1 MYACASIY
9 TYACSTS
16 ASAIVSNFVNHDC
29 IPTPPLTP
37 THSPS
42 HAPSHSSSHSPLH
55 SHSSALL
62 VPFKVDGEPGKLK
75 LPKSLRKHKASLPY
89 GCLSVRQSADSVNRI
104 RNTMA
109 KSMCDAVSDALGAP
123 VYGVL

>member
-1 MYACASIY
+1 MYACVSIY
-9 TYACSTS
+9 TYVCSTS
-16 ASAIVSNFVNHDC
+16 ASAIVSNSVNHDC

-37 THSPS
+37 THSP
-42 HAPSHSSSHSPLH
+42 SHSPLH

-89 GCLSVRQSADSVNRI
+89 GCLSVRQSSDSVNRI

-109 KSMCDAVSDALGAP
+109 KSMCDAVSDALGEP